1 MESIVALFVLAALIC
16 AYRRRAREATVLL
29 AIGLAGILA
38 LLGCHAT
45 TALKLL
51 F

>member
-1 MESIVALFVLAALIC
+1 MESIVALIVLAAVFC
-16 AYRRRAREATVLL
+16 AYYRKAREATVLL
-29 AIGLAGILA
+29 AIGLGGILA